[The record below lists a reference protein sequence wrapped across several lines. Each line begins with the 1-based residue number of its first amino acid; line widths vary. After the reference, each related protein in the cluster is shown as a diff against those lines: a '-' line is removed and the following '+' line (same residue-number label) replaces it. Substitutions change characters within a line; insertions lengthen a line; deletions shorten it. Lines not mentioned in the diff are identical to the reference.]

1 MKQQFQ
7 PVWFLLAGFLF
18 GASANPIFAQQDA
31 VPVAQRSASGSQQS
45 ASAPQGEVAPQSTTG
60 PMKMLPDTDPST
72 PAAQQSASTSQGPAT
87 PELKTSPMKMLQDFE
102 PAANEEYQLGPGD
115 EISLDFPG
123 RPELAGKKVVGPDGR
138 ITLNLAGA
146 LDVSNKTRTQVAK
159 LIVDALAPFYKD
171 LTVTVGIDKYGSNRV
186 VVIGNVVHPGVIYFD
201 DTPTL
206 LDVIAR
212 AGMMPSSNDIAQ
224 TTAGPSVT
232 PRDGIP
238 ERCAIYRGNDQVVWI
253 DLRALLQSGS
263 TMADMRLKRNDI
275 VYIPA
280 QQEVFVSVLG
290 NVAHPGAVS
299 LTPQS
304 TLTSVLA
311 QSGGLAEG
319 SSGTIQIIQPTTG
332 KTLKIPFKSLLS
344 LKGTDEVKLHP
355 GDVIFVPQSEFYKA
369 TYVVQRL
376 SPVASMGMIAA
387 IAVP

>member
-7 PVWFLLAGFLF
+7 PMGFLLAGLLF
-18 GASANPIFAQQDA
+18 GASANLIFAQQA
-31 VPVAQRSASGSQQS
+31 PVSAAQQPTFGVQQQPS
-45 ASAPQGEVAPQSTTG
+45 SAPQDEALPQPQTG
-60 PMKMLPDTDPST
+60 PAQDQSD
-72 PAAQQSASTSQGPAT
+72 AGAQQPGSSSGQPPT
-87 PELKTSPMKMLQDFE
+87 PELKTSPLKQLQDFE
-102 PAANEEYQLGPGD
+102 PAANAEYELGPGD

-138 ITLNLAGA
+138 ITLNLAGSID
-146 LDVSNKTRTQVAK
+146 LSNKTRTQVAK
-159 LIVDALAPFYKD
+159 VIVDALAPYYKD
-171 LTVTVGIDKYGSNRV
+171 LSVTVSIDKYGSNRV

-212 AGMMPSSNDIAQ
+212 AGMMPSSATVTQ
-224 TTAGPSVT
+224 TTSGPST
-232 PRDGIP
+232 SPRDGIP
-238 ERCAIYRGNDQVVWI
+238 ERCAIYRGNDQVVWV

-263 TMADMRLKRNDI
+263 TLADMRLKRNDI

-290 NVAHPGAVS
+290 NVAHPGAVT

-319 SSGTIQIIQPTTG
+319 SAATIQIIQPSTG
-332 KTLKIPFKSLLS
+332 KTLKIPFKSLLTVQ
-344 LKGTDEVKLHP
+344 GTDEVKLHP
-355 GDVIFVPQSEFYKA
+355 GDVIFVPQSDFYKM

-376 SPVASMGMIAA
+376 GPLTSIGTIAA
-387 IAVP
+387 IAAP